1 MTIVLE
7 EPTQASSRT
16 NTQANSTANTSVAG
30 HRLQLATT
38 AIRLRFRWPGVR
50 KSLSPDQKR
59 LAAGAFEADHSVL
72 SAAKKLLDTS
82 HPAFRAVSAVK
93 SETVAFWREHS
104 LPYVEPGVRLVRRQD
119 VDLMENHLRQAQV
132 ELGQAVEQLD
142 LFYGQLIT
150 QARVHLGDLFNASDY
165 SVSLSDEF
173 ELSWDYPATEP
184 PDYLQ
189 SVAPEVYEA
198 ECRRVRERFA
208 EAVQIAESTFAEELS
223 QLVSHLANR
232 LSGDDDGKPK
242 IFRDTAITNLK
253 EFFDRFER
261 LNINSDEQLEQL
273 VARARGLLGGVRPD
287 ELREQESLRQRIA
300 SGLVRV
306 EASLDGY
313 LAERPRRNILR
324 RAATNE

>member
-1 MTIVLE
+1 
-7 EPTQASSRT
+7 
-16 NTQANSTANTSVAG
+16 
-30 HRLQLATT
+30 
-38 AIRLRFRWPGVR
+38 
-50 KSLSPDQKR
+50 
-59 LAAGAFEADHSVL
+59 L

-82 HPAFRAVSAVK
+82 HPAFRAVSAIK
-93 SETVAFWREHS
+93 SQTVAFWREHS
-104 LPYVEPGVRLVRRQD
+104 LPYVEAGVRLVRRQD
-119 VDLMENHLRQAQV
+119 VDLMENHLRHAQG
-132 ELGQAVEQLD
+132 ELREAVNQLD
-142 LFYGQLIT
+142 QCYGQLIT
-150 QARVHLGDLFNASDY
+150 QAREHLGDLFDASDY

-173 ELSWDYPATEP
+173 ELTWDYPATEP

-198 ECRRVRERFA
+198 ECRRVRERFD

-223 QLVSHLANR
+223 QLVSHLASR

-242 IFRDTAITNLK
+242 IFRDTAITNLR
-253 EFFDRFER
+253 EFFDRFEK

-273 VARARGLLGGVRPD
+273 VARARGLLGGVRPE

-324 RAATNE
+324 RTPTNE

>member
-119 VDLMENHLRQAQV
+119 VDVMENHLRQAQV

-150 QARVHLGDLFNASDY
+150 QARVHLGDLFDASDY

-189 SVAPEVYEA
+189 SVAPEVYEQNA
-198 ECRRVRERFA
+198 DACENGLPKRCK
-208 EAVQIAESTFAEELS
+208 SPS
-223 QLVSHLANR
+223 QLLQKS
-232 LSGDDDGKPK
+232 
-242 IFRDTAITNLK
+242 
-253 EFFDRFER
+253 
-261 LNINSDEQLEQL
+261 
-273 VARARGLLGGVRPD
+273 
-287 ELREQESLRQRIA
+287 
-300 SGLVRV
+300 
-306 EASLDGY
+306 
-313 LAERPRRNILR
+313 
-324 RAATNE
+324 